1 MKLTHFFIEHPRFA
15 IVLNVFIVLAG
26 VATMLTLPIA
36 QYPNIVPPT
45 IKVTTLYPGAS
56 ADVIARTVATPL
68 EQAINGVEGMEYISS
83 QSTGNGQLTIT
94 VIFKIGSNAD
104 TDLLLTQTRVQNTLS
119 RLPEEVQLQGVQV
132 KKTIDDLLLGVHVY
146 SPDGSRSPE
155 YLSNY
160 MIHVRDELAR
170 LPGVADFQLF
180 GDRQYAMR
188 IWIDPDKAAAYNI
201 SATDILTALRA
212 QNAQVSAGV
221 LNQPPVTTKGAYQ
234 LNIEALGRLSTPQQ
248 FEDVIVKTDSQGR
261 ITRIRDIGRAEFGS
275 ADYSSLA
282 YADRYPGAPFFVVP
296 TPDANAVELEHAIW
310 NRMAELKKTFP
321 SGVDYIKIYDPAT
334 FVSQSIHEVITTVF
348 IAVLLVVLVVY
359 LFLQSWRATIIPV
372 VAIPVSLIGTF
383 TILTILGGSI
393 NNLSLFGLV
402 LAVGIVVDDAI
413 VVVENVERNM
423 ARGLS
428 PREAA
433 HETMTEVSTALIAIA
448 LTLCAVFV
456 PVAFISGIPG
466 LFFKQFAIT
475 IAGSTIISCFV
486 SLTLSPALCAILL
499 KAHDA
504 GCLHCEPTGV
514 TRLLRPFFN
523 VFNRSFEWL
532 SNRYG
537 AMTSRFVR
545 ATGVIFAVYV
555 ALIGL
560 TGLQMSRMATGFIP
574 QQDIGYLAIVCQLP
588 PGSSLART
596 DEVVR
601 QVNDITLKTRGS
613 KHTSPVSG
621 LDVTTN
627 TIAPNVGTVFTSL
640 PSLYGEH
647 LDGVNAASMVAT
659 LRKKFAGFK
668 GANILVVNPPAVK
681 GLGSA
686 GGFKMMLED
695 RPELGPQAL
704 AEATNKLVA
713 AARKDPAF
721 AAVFTLYNAGSPSI
735 YADIDREKAE
745 KIGLST
751 SDIFPT
757 LELYM
762 GSQYVNDFNLLGRT
776 YPVFV
781 QGDQQ
786 FRQTTDEIGRLKAR
800 NASGDMVPIST
811 VATFKEKTTPYRVP
825 RYNLYPASEI
835 MGEPAPGVSSGAAL
849 KRIEE
854 LARETLPP
862 GITFEWTD
870 LAYQQ
875 AKKGIPTV
883 AIFGASALFV
893 FLVLTA
899 QYESWKIP
907 LAIVLIVPMCL
918 LAATTGLNIR
928 TMPIDIL
935 AQIGFVVLLGLAA
948 KNAILIVEFAKQRQD
963 HDGVDAQEAAAH
975 SAHVRLRP
983 ILMTS
988 LAFIAGVGPLAV
1000 AHGAGAEMRQS
1011 LGTTVFFG
1019 MLGVTIFGLLFTPA
1033 FYALVRKGKVKA
1045 DRPTRASA
1053 LTTTAASLSI
1063 LLLTMFLQGCSV
1075 GPKYKTPPSGAAL
1088 APFHNKLEVSES
1100 GETPAPSLDEWWTG
1114 FHDPMLL
1121 KIVQRALSQNL
1132 DLAASL
1138 ERVNQAR
1145 ATAAGAGARLYP
1157 TGEFDASV
1165 IAEHQSLEGNLGTIA
1180 RDAPGF
1186 RRNIHEYLVG
1196 PAASWELDVAGGIR
1210 HNASAARDELQAAEA
1225 SRVGT
1230 RIVVA
1235 SDAADA
1241 YFQIRGYQDRIAI
1254 AKSQIETD
1262 EHLLKLV
1269 QNRYDAGAATKRE
1282 ISQAQALLQQAR
1294 STLPPLQLALEKQ
1307 LNRLDVLMGAQPG
1320 TYAHELDTV
1329 KPVPS
1334 IPSIPNQEPV
1344 DVLRRRPDIIA
1355 AERQLAASNERIGVA
1370 IAEYYPKISLAGV
1383 IGFDSLNS
1391 GSLFTS
1397 GGFQPAAVAGLRWRL
1412 FDFGRVNAEVK
1423 QARGANA
1430 EALVDYRQAV
1440 LKAAEDVENAIASL
1454 SETEAYSLE
1463 VQSEVQ
1469 SLTLARDLSQEA
1481 YRAGSITLTDVLDA
1495 DRQLLT
1501 AQDQLASNQVD
1512 AARAAVGVFRSFG
1525 GGWQPPK

>member
-1 MKLTHFFIEHPRFA
+1 MTVAHFFIEHPRFA
-15 IVLNVFIVLAG
+15 IVINVFIVLAG
-26 VATMLTLPIA
+26 LATMFSLPVT

-68 EQAINGVEGMEYISS
+68 EQAINGVEGIEYISS

-94 VIFKIGSNAD
+94 VIFTIGSNAD
-104 TDLLLTQTRVQNTLS
+104 NDLLLTQTRVQNTLA
-119 RLPEEVQLQGVQV
+119 RLPQEVQLQGVQV
-132 KKTIDDLLLGVHVY
+132 KKTIDDLLLAVHAY
-146 SPDGSRSPE
+146 SPDGSRSPQ
-155 YLSNY
+155 YISNY
-160 MIHVRDELAR
+160 MIHIRDEIAR
-170 LPGVADFQLF
+170 LPGVADFLLF

-201 SATDILTALRA
+201 SATEILAALRA
-212 QNAQVSAGV
+212 QNAQISAGV
-221 LNQPPVTTKGAYQ
+221 LNQPPVATKGAYQ
-234 LNIEALGRLSTPQQ
+234 LNIEALGRLRTPQQ
-248 FEDVIVKTDSQGR
+248 FEDVIVKTDNQGR
-261 ITRIRDIGRAEFGS
+261 ITRIRDIGRAEVGA
-275 ADYSSLA
+275 ADYNSLA
-282 YADRYPGAPFFVVP
+282 YADRYPSAQWVVVP
-296 TPDANAVELEHAIW
+296 TPDANAVKLENTIW
-310 NRMAELKKTFP
+310 KRMAELKKTFP
-321 SGVDYIKIYDPAT
+321 PGVDYLRIYDPAT
-334 FVSQSIHEVITTVF
+334 FVSQSIHEVIVTVF
-348 IAVLLVVLVVY
+348 IAVVLVVLVVY
-359 LFLQSWRATIIPV
+359 IFLQSWRATIIPV

-383 TILTILGGSI
+383 SILTILGGSV

-423 ARGLS
+423 ALGMS
-428 PREAA
+428 PRDAA

-499 KAHDA
+499 KPHNE
-504 GCLHCEPTGV
+504 GCLHCEPTGL
-514 TRLLRPFFN
+514 TLLLRPLFD
-523 VFNRSFEWL
+523 VFNKAFDWL
-532 SNRYG
+532 STSYG
-537 AMTSRFVR
+537 NLTGRFVR
-545 ATGVIFAVYV
+545 VTGVMFLIYL

-560 TGLQMSRMATGFIP
+560 TGFQMFRIPTGFIP
-574 QQDIGYLAIVCQLP
+574 QQDVGYLVLVCQLP
-588 PGSSLART
+588 PGSTLERT

-601 QVNDITLKTRGS
+601 QVNEIALNTYGI
-613 KHTSPVSG
+613 KHTSANPG
-621 LDVTTN
+621 FDVTTN
-627 TIAPNVGTVFTSL
+627 TVAPNVGTVFTTL
-640 PSLYGEH
+640 PSLFGEH
-647 LDGVNAASMVAT
+647 LRGVNAASMVAT
-659 LRKKFAGFK
+659 LRKEFAGFK
-668 GANILVVNPPAVK
+668 GANVLVVNPPAVK
-681 GLGSA
+681 GLGTA

-695 RPELGPQAL
+695 RAELGPQAL
-704 AEATNKLVA
+704 ADATNKLVV

-721 AAVFTLYNAGSPSI
+721 AAVFTLYNAGAPSV

-745 KIGLST
+745 KVGLST
-751 SDIFPT
+751 ADVFPT

-786 FRQTTDEIGRLKAR
+786 FRQTPEEIARLKVR
-800 NASGDMVPIST
+800 NATGAMVPIGT
-811 VATFKEKTTPYRVP
+811 VATFKEKTAPYRIP
-825 RYNLYPASEI
+825 RYNLYPASEV
-835 MGEPAPGVSSGAAL
+835 MGEAAPGVSSGEAL
-849 KRIEE
+849 KRIEK
-854 LARETLPP
+854 LAKENLPP

-875 AKKGIPTV
+875 SKTGIPTA

-893 FLVLTA
+893 FLVLAA

-918 LAATTGLNIR
+918 LAATTGLNLR
-928 TMPIDIL
+928 TLPIDIL

-963 HDGVDAQEAAAH
+963 HDGADPQEAAVH

-988 LAFIAGVGPLAV
+988 IAFIAGVGPLTV

-1033 FYALVRKGKVKA
+1033 FYVLVRKSKVKK
-1045 DRPTRASA
+1045 DRKIHASS
-1053 LTTTAASLSI
+1053 LTTTVGLI
-1063 LLLTMFLQGCSV
+1063 LLLSMFLQGCSV
-1075 GPKYKTPPSGAAL
+1075 GPKYKAPPPPGAEL
-1088 APFHNKLEVSES
+1088 APFHNKLEAPNSREMS
-1100 GETPAPSLDEWWTG
+1100 APSLDEWWNG
-1114 FHDPMLL
+1114 FKDPMLVT
-1121 KIVQRALSQNL
+1121 IVQRALNQNL

-1138 ERVNQAR
+1138 ERVNQSR
-1145 ATAAGAGARLYP
+1145 AVASGAGARLFP
-1157 TGEFDASV
+1157 TGELDASATAV
-1165 IAEHQSLEGNLGTIA
+1165 HQSLEGNLGKIA
-1180 RDAPGF
+1180 RNDPAF
-1186 RRNIHEYLVG
+1186 RRNIHEYTVG

-1210 HNASAARDELQAAEA
+1210 HNAAAARDEVQAAEA
-1225 SRVGT
+1225 NRIGT
-1230 RIVVA
+1230 RIIVA
-1235 SDAADA
+1235 ADAADA
-1241 YFQIRGYQDRIAI
+1241 YLQVRGYQARIAI

-1269 QNRYDAGAATKRE
+1269 QNRYEAGAATKRE
-1282 ISQAQALLQQAR
+1282 IEQSQALLQQAR
-1294 STLPPLQLALEKQ
+1294 STLPPLRLALEKQ

-1320 TYAHELDTV
+1320 TYAHELDSVT
-1329 KPVPS
+1329 PVPS
-1334 IPSIPNQEPV
+1334 IPSIANQEPT

-1355 AERQLAASNERIGVA
+1355 AERRLAASNERIGVA
-1370 IAEYYPKISLAGV
+1370 LAEYYPKISLAGAL
-1383 IGFDSLNS
+1383 GFDSLNS

-1423 QARGANA
+1423 QAHGVHA

-1440 LKAAEDVENAIASL
+1440 LKAAEDVENAVASL
-1454 SETEAYSLE
+1454 SETEAYSVE
-1463 VQSEVQ
+1463 VEAEVR
-1469 SLTLARDLSQEA
+1469 SLTRARDLSQDA

-1501 AQDQLASNQVD
+1501 AQDQLAENRAD

>member
-15 IVLNVFIVLAG
+15 IVLSVFIVLAG
-26 VATMLTLPIA
+26 LATMFTLPIA

-45 IKVTTLYPGAS
+45 IKVTALYPGAS

-94 VIFKIGSNAD
+94 IIFKIGSNAD
-104 TDLLLTQTRVQNTLS
+104 TDLLLAQTRVQNTLS
-119 RLPEEVQLQGVQV
+119 RLPQEVQLQGVQV

-201 SATDILTALRA
+201 SANDILAAIRA

-221 LNQPPVTTKGAYQ
+221 LNQPPTATKGAYQ
-234 LNIEALGRLSTPQQ
+234 LNIEALGRLTTPQQ
-248 FEDVIVKTDSQGR
+248 FDDVIVKTDNQGR
-261 ITRIRDIGRAEFGS
+261 ITRIRDIGRAELGS

-296 TPDANAVELEHAIW
+296 TPDANVVELEHAIW
-310 NRMAELKKTFP
+310 KRMAELRKTFP
-321 SGVDYIKIYDPAT
+321 PGVDYLKIYDPAT

-359 LFLQSWRATIIPV
+359 VFLQSWRATIIPV

-383 TILTILGGSI
+383 SILTMLGGSI

-423 ARGLS
+423 AQGMS
-428 PREAA
+428 AREAA

-486 SLTLSPALCAILL
+486 SLTLSPALCAVLL
-499 KAHDA
+499 KPHPLGDEHNKPA
-504 GCLHCEPTGV
+504 GIARILHPIFS
-514 TRLLRPFFN
+514 RFN
-523 VFNRSFEWL
+523 AAFDWL
-532 SNRYG
+532 SARYG
-537 AMTSRFVR
+537 KLTSRFVR
-545 ATGVIFAVYV
+545 ATGVIFWVYL

-560 TGLQMSRMATGFIP
+560 TGFQMSRMATGFIP

-588 PGSSLART
+588 PGSSLERT

-601 QVNDITLKTRGS
+601 QVNDITLNTYGS
-613 KHTSPVSG
+613 KHTSPVAG

-647 LDGVNAASMVAT
+647 LKGVNAASMVAT

-668 GANILVVNPPAVK
+668 GATIIVVNPPAVK

-695 RPELGPQAL
+695 RAELGPQAL
-704 AEATNKLVA
+704 ADATNKLVA

-721 AAVFTLYNAGSPSI
+721 AAVYTLYNAGSPSV
-735 YADIDREKAE
+735 YADIDREKVE
-745 KIGLST
+745 KLGLST
-751 SDIFPT
+751 SDIFST

-786 FRQTTDEIGRLKAR
+786 FRQTPEEIARLKVQ
-800 NASGDMVPIST
+800 NITGEMVPIGA
-811 VATFKEKTTPYRVP
+811 VANFKEKTIPYRVP
-825 RYNLYPASEI
+825 RYNLYPAAEV
-835 MGEPAPGVSSGAAL
+835 MGEPAPGISSGAAL

-854 LARETLPP
+854 LAKENLPP

-918 LAATTGLNIR
+918 LAATTGLHIR

-963 HDGVDAQEAAAH
+963 HDGVNAQEAAVH

-988 LAFIAGVGPLAV
+988 LAFIAGVAPLAV

-1033 FYALVRKGKVKA
+1033 FYALVRKSKVRK
-1045 DRPTRASA
+1045 DRITGISPK
-1053 LTTTAASLSI
+1053 TTTAVLSI
-1063 LLLTMFLQGCSV
+1063 LLLSVFLQGCSV
-1075 GPKYKTPPSGAAL
+1075 GPKYKAPPPPGASL
-1088 APFHNKLEVSES
+1088 APFHNKLESS
-1100 GETPAPSLDEWWTG
+1100 GSNNSPVPSLDQWWTG
-1114 FHDPMLL
+1114 FNDPMLVTV
-1121 KIVQRALSQNL
+1121 VQRALNENL

-1145 ATAAGAGARLYP
+1145 AVAAGAGARLYP
-1157 TGEFDASV
+1157 VGELDASAS
-1165 IAEHQSLEGNLGTIA
+1165 AEHQSLQGNLGTISSQV
-1180 RDAPGF
+1180 PTF
-1186 RRNIHEYLVG
+1186 RRNIHEYTIG
-1196 PAASWELDVAGGIR
+1196 PAASWEIDVAGGIR
-1210 HNASAARDELQAAEA
+1210 HSASAASDEVQAAEA
-1225 SRVGT
+1225 ERAGT
-1230 RIVVA
+1230 RIIVA
-1235 SDAADA
+1235 ADAADA
-1241 YFQIRGYQDRIAI
+1241 YLQIRGYQARIAI
-1254 AKSQIETD
+1254 AKDQIGTD
-1262 EHLLKLV
+1262 EHLSKLV
-1269 QNRYDAGAATKRE
+1269 QDRYEAGAATKRE
-1282 ISQAQALLQQAR
+1282 IAQAEALLQQAR
-1294 STLPPLQLALEKQ
+1294 STIPVLQLGLEKQ

-1320 TYAHELDTV
+1320 TYAHDLNAVT
-1329 KPVPS
+1329 P
-1334 IPSIPNQEPV
+1334 IPSIPNIANQTPV

-1370 IAEYYPKISLAGV
+1370 IAEYYPKISLSGV
-1383 IGFDSLNS
+1383 LGFDSLNS
-1391 GSLFTS
+1391 GTLFTA

-1423 QARGANA
+1423 QAQGANA
-1430 EALVDYRQAV
+1430 EALVIYRQAV
-1440 LKAAEDVENAIASL
+1440 LRAAEDVEDALAAL
-1454 SETEAYSLE
+1454 AETQANVVELQA
-1463 VQSEVQ
+1463 EVQ
-1469 SLTLARDLSQEA
+1469 SLTRARDLSQEA

-1495 DRQLLT
+1495 DRQLLA
-1501 AQDQLASNQVD
+1501 AQDELDSNRAD
-1512 AARAAVGVFRSFG
+1512 ATRAAVGVFRAFG
-1525 GGWQPPK
+1525 GGWKASI